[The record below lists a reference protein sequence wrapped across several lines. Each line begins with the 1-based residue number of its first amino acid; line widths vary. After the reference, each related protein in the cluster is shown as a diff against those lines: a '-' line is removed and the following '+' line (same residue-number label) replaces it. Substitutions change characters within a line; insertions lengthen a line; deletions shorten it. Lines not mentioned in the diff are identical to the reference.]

1 MVDRNEEIMALYAE
15 VKRLKTENDELR
27 LFKIKAVEEAKRE
40 ADNLMMAKVT
50 KYENEILRLK
60 SLMHGQLIDLKN
72 AEEMRLKL
80 VKELK
85 EVKDDNKKLAKQIED
100 IRVDQ
105 GGWR

>member
-40 ADNLMMAKVT
+40 ADSLMINKIL
-50 KYENEILRLK
+50 KYEDKI
-60 SLMHGQLIDLKN
+60 
-72 AEEMRLKL
+72 
-80 VKELK
+80 KELEK
-85 EVKDDNKKLAKQIED
+85 IIED
-100 IRVDQ
+100 NRVDQ